1 MDYFAIAVGFV
12 VVSFVVELWLDVRQR
27 RLLRVTEPPRDL
39 LARHRELR
47 EHCDAASFAR
57 AQAYGRAKNLFGML
71 VNAKSTLL
79 ELAML
84 LCGAYPY
91 LWALAGRWVAAL
103 SAATTA
109 TAAAVNSS
117 GNETVSEQQQLSQG
131 LSQEQEQQPSEYLQ
145 SLVFLGLV
153 SVVDYVL
160 SLPEDLYGT
169 FVLEARFGF
178 NRQTWRT
185 YVLDAAKTAVLSA
198 VLGVPV
204 VCGTI
209 AIVRHTG
216 RLFAL
221 YLALFVAAVSGV
233 VMVLYPVVLLPLFNT
248 LTPLGAGALRDAV
261 AALAAR
267 TGFRAAQIAVMDGST
282 RSAHS
287 NAFVTGVGA
296 HRRIVLYDTLV
307 AQLAPADV
315 CAVLAHELGH
325 WRRGHTL
332 RAFALACAHNGLV
345 FALFARFL
353 ANDALYRAFG
363 FALPAGEHPVVVG
376 LALFLAVY
384 EPVDSLFAFLLNAL
398 LRRFEYEAD
407 ADAVA
412 LGYDLATA
420 LVKVSR
426 ENSSTLLV
434 DPLYSAYHYD
444 HPTLLERLSAIDALR
459 AKAPLPSPD
468 TVDEGADSAEGT
480 VSDAADAETKPK
492 EE

>member
-1 MDYFAIAVGFV
+1 MDYFAVAVGFV
-12 VVSFVVELWLDVRQR
+12 VVSFVVELWLDLRQR
-27 RLLRVTEPPRDL
+27 RLLHVAAPPAAL
-39 LARHRELR
+39 LERHRELR

-71 VNAKSTLL
+71 VNAKDTLQ

-84 LCGAYPY
+84 FCGVYPR
-91 LWALAGRWVAAL
+91 LWALAGRWVVAL
-103 SAATTA
+103 SAATA
-109 TAAAVNSS
+109 TAATAP
-117 GNETVSEQQQLSQG
+117 GNGTTITTEALPETETQ
-131 LSQEQEQQPSEYLQ
+131 QQPSEYLQ

-153 SVVDYVL
+153 SVVGFVL

-178 NRQTWRT
+178 NRQGWRT
-185 YVLDAAKTAVLSA
+185 WVLDAAKTAVLGV

-204 VCGTI
+204 VCALV

-233 VMVLYPVVLLPLFNT
+233 VTVLYPVVLLPLFHT
-248 LTPLGAGALRDAV
+248 LAPLGAGALRDAV

-267 TGFRAAQIAVMDGST
+267 AGFCDAQIAVLDGST
-282 RSAHS
+282 RSGHS
-287 NAFVTGVGA
+287 NAFVAGAGA

-325 WRRGHTL
+325 WRRRHAL
-332 RAFALACAHNGLV
+332 RAFALACAHNALV

-353 ANDALYRAFG
+353 ENDALYRAFG
-363 FALPAGEHPVVVG
+363 FALAPGTHPVVIG

-398 LRRFEYEAD
+398 LRRYEYEAD
-407 ADAVA
+407 AYATA
-412 LGYDLATA
+412 LGCDLATA
-420 LVKVSR
+420 LVKVAR
-426 ENSSTLLV
+426 ENSTTLLV

-459 AKAPLPSPD
+459 AKGVGCANSGTDTAGAPLPPPSD
-468 TVDEGADSAEGT
+468 GGADAPV
-480 VSDAADAETKPK
+480 VSETKPK